1 MPLTI
6 LIRRRQVR
14 VLGELDDRAGSP
26 EAVVRRRE
34 DERVDVACQQGA
46 DAHRAGLLR
55 GEDRGI
61 GEPGR
66 TELAGR
72 LAQGDDDG
80 MGRRIVRL
88 PDAVV
93 GADDHR
99 VVDDGHRGD
108 RSLATGQ
115 GQLGFLQRLAHEQLV
130 IHVAMLADGHQPLPN
145 RNRSAGLRR
154 RSMSRAMTTSLR
166 IGILT
171 GGGDVPGLNAVIKSV
186 VYRATEAGHDVLGHP
201 PRVGGPHP
209 RPDRPRAR
217 RRRISGRSTGSTP
230 GPSSGPAGTVLH
242 TSRTNP
248 RKMRTAGLPPWMD
261 QATASR
267 YAVGEDLFD
276 LTPLVLDNLSALGI
290 DLLVTIGGDDT
301 LSYSQ
306 VLVNSGVPL
315 VAIPKTMDND
325 VQGTEYCIGFSTAI
339 TRAKEAINRQRTTL
353 GSHER
358 IGVFRI
364 FGRDAGFS
372 ALYTAYV
379 TSARCVIPEM
389 PYDLDALSAL
399 LAADHEA
406 NPSHYAFVI
415 TAEGAIWQG
424 AQMAD
429 VGTAD
434 AFGHRHKANVGE
446 ALAAELRDRT
456 GIETLASELT
466 YDLRSGEPD
475 SIDSMV
481 ATTFA
486 NVAMDLIE
494 SGVTGRMVAIQD
506 GKYAHTALP
515 DPALGPRKVD
525 VPVMYNV
532 ARFRPRYDGK
542 LGDPMLL
549 VGLD

>member
-1 MPLTI
+1 MRTRKRI
-6 LIRRRQVR
+6 
-14 VLGELDDRAGSP
+14 
-26 EAVVRRRE
+26 AV
-34 DERVDVACQQGA
+34 
-46 DAHRAGLLR
+46 
-55 GEDRGI
+55 
-61 GEPGR
+61 
-66 TELAGR
+66 
-72 LAQGDDDG
+72 
-80 MGRRIVRL
+80 
-88 PDAVV
+88 
-93 GADDHR
+93 
-99 VVDDGHRGD
+99 
-108 RSLATGQ
+108 
-115 GQLGFLQRLAHEQLV
+115 
-130 IHVAMLADGHQPLPN
+130 
-145 RNRSAGLRR
+145 
-154 RSMSRAMTTSLR
+154 
-166 IGILT
+166 LT

-186 VYRATEAGHDVLGHP
+186 VYRATDAGYEVIGIRRGWEGLTHVQPSLPD
-201 PRVGGPHP
+201 GGPLAYL
-209 RPDRPRAR
+209 RRLDRDNTRTIDR
-217 RRRISGRSTGSTP
+217 TG
-230 GPSSGPAGTVLH
+230 GTILH

-248 RKMRTAGLPPWMD
+248 RKMPTAGLPAHLD
-261 QATASR
+261 AAARAGLEVSEG
-267 YAVGEDLFD
+267 VHD
-276 LTPLVLDNLSALGI
+276 LTPLVLDNLAALGI
-290 DLLVTIGGDDT
+290 DVLVAIGGDDT

-306 VLVNSGVPL
+306 ILADAGIAL
-315 VAIPKTMDND
+315 MAIPKTMDND

-379 TSARCVIPEM
+379 TSARCVIPEA
-389 PYDLDALSAL
+389 PYDLDALASL
-399 LAADHEA
+399 LAADHAA

-424 AQMAD
+424 ARMTD
-429 VGTAD
+429 IGEAD

-446 ALAAELRDRT
+446 ALAEELRRRT

-481 ATTFA
+481 ATTYA

-494 SGVTGRMVAIQD
+494 GGVTGRMVAIQD
-506 GKYAHTALP
+506 GKYAHAALP
-515 DPALGPRKVD
+515 PPGMGPRKVD

-532 ARFRPRYDGK
+532 ERFRPRYDGK

>member
-1 MPLTI
+1 M
-6 LIRRRQVR
+6 
-14 VLGELDDRAGSP
+14 A
-26 EAVVRRRE
+26 
-34 DERVDVACQQGA
+34 
-46 DAHRAGLLR
+46 
-55 GEDRGI
+55 
-61 GEPGR
+61 
-66 TELAGR
+66 
-72 LAQGDDDG
+72 
-80 MGRRIVRL
+80 
-88 PDAVV
+88 
-93 GADDHR
+93 
-99 VVDDGHRGD
+99 
-108 RSLATGQ
+108 
-115 GQLGFLQRLAHEQLV
+115 
-130 IHVAMLADGHQPLPN
+130 
-145 RNRSAGLRR
+145 
-154 RSMSRAMTTSLR
+154 RAMTTKPR
-166 IGILT
+166 IAVLT

-186 VYRATEAGHDVLGHP
+186 VYRATEAGYDVLGIRRGWEGLTHIRP
-201 PRVGGPHP
+201 GKDPDPDYLRPLDRTNTRTIERTGGT
-209 RPDRPRAR
+209 
-217 RRRISGRSTGSTP
+217 I
-230 GPSSGPAGTVLH
+230 LH

-248 RKMRTAGLPPWMD
+248 RKMRAAGLPPWMD
-261 QATASR
+261 EPTRAR
-267 YAVGEDLFD
+267 FAVGDDVYD
-276 LTPLVLDNLSALGI
+276 LTPRVLDNLAQRGVN
-290 DLLVTIGGDDT
+290 LLVTIGGDDT

-306 VLVNSGVPL
+306 VLVNAGVPL

-325 VQGTEYCIGFSTAI
+325 VRGTEYCIGFSTAI

-389 PYDLDALSAL
+389 PYDLDALSRI
-399 LAADHEA
+399 LAADHKA

-446 ALAAELRDRT
+446 ALAYELRDRT

-475 SIDSMV
+475 SIDSLV

-486 NVAMDLIE
+486 NVAMDLVDGGI
-494 SGVTGRMVAIQD
+494 TGRMVAIQD
-506 GKYAHTALP
+506 GKYAHTELP

-525 VPVMYNV
+525 VSAMYNV
-532 ARFRPRYDGK
+532 ARFRPRYNGK

>member
-1 MPLTI
+1 M
-6 LIRRRQVR
+6 
-14 VLGELDDRAGSP
+14 A
-26 EAVVRRRE
+26 
-34 DERVDVACQQGA
+34 
-46 DAHRAGLLR
+46 
-55 GEDRGI
+55 
-61 GEPGR
+61 
-66 TELAGR
+66 
-72 LAQGDDDG
+72 
-80 MGRRIVRL
+80 
-88 PDAVV
+88 
-93 GADDHR
+93 
-99 VVDDGHRGD
+99 
-108 RSLATGQ
+108 
-115 GQLGFLQRLAHEQLV
+115 
-130 IHVAMLADGHQPLPN
+130 
-145 RNRSAGLRR
+145 
-154 RSMSRAMTTSLR
+154 RAMTTTRR

-186 VYRATEAGHDVLGHP
+186 VYRATDAGYEVLGIRRGWEGLTHVRP
-201 PRVGGPHP
+201 GSEPDPEYLRPLDRTNTRTIERTGGT
-209 RPDRPRAR
+209 
-217 RRRISGRSTGSTP
+217 I
-230 GPSSGPAGTVLH
+230 LH

-248 RKMRTAGLPPWMD
+248 RKMRVAGLPPWMD
-261 QATASR
+261 DTARES
-267 YAVGEDLFD
+267 YAIGDGVYN
-276 LTPLVLDNLSALGI
+276 LTPRVLDNLSALGVE
-290 DLLVTIGGDDT
+290 LLVTIGGDDT

-379 TSARCVIPEM
+379 TSARCVIPEA
-389 PYDLDALSAL
+389 PYDLEALSEL
-399 LAADHEA
+399 LASDHKA

-415 TAEGAIWQG
+415 TAEGAIWKG
-424 AQMAD
+424 AQ
-429 VGTAD
+429 VSGIGEAD
-434 AFGHRHKANVGE
+434 AFGHRHKANIGE
-446 ALAAELRDRT
+446 ALAYELRART

-486 NVAMDLIE
+486 NVAMDLVD
-494 SGVTGRMVAIQD
+494 SGITGRMVAIQD

-525 VPVMYNV
+525 VPAMYNV